1 MKNILV
7 KTTTLAVITVLSL
20 SWQNQAL
27 AQQTQGEKLVNSIQ
41 SVAQV
46 KRQLKELF
54 TNLNQCGTGGCFNG
68 ISTDICE
75 LVGALDVKVD
85 GKIVGTMSGAGDT
98 KLPIS
103 ASDLKLM
110 KKIFSQCKPT
120 NYQYWNW
127 EYVLHVGY
135 DPTPQIDKEIR
146 AALGAPKPR

>member
-1 MKNILV
+1 MKPIFR
-7 KTTTLAVITVLSL
+7 TTTLAVITVLSL
-20 SWQNQAL
+20 SWHNQGL
-27 AQQTQGEKLVNSIQ
+27 AQQTQGQKLVDSIQ

-54 TNLNQCGTGGCFNG
+54 TNLNQCGTGGCFNM
-68 ISTDICE
+68 ITTNICE
-75 LVGALDVKVD
+75 LVGALDVKLD
-85 GKIVGTMSGAGDT
+85 GKIIGEMSGFSDT

-120 NYQYWNW
+120 NYQYWKW
-127 EYVLHVGY
+127 ETVLHVGY

>member
-1 MKNILV
+1 MKTIL

-20 SWQNQAL
+20 SWQNPVL
-27 AQQTQGEKLVNSIQ
+27 AQQTQGQKLVDSIQ

-46 KRQLKELF
+46 KGKIKQIF
-54 TNLNQCGTGGCFNG
+54 TDLNQCNSGYCFN
-68 ISTDICE
+68 SMTTEICE

-85 GKIVGTMSGAGDT
+85 GKIVGAMSGGSEG
-98 KLPIS
+98 KISIS

-110 KKIFSQCKPT
+110 KKIFSQCKAT

-127 EYVLHVGY
+127 ETVLHVTY
-135 DPTPQIDKEIR
+135 SPTSQIDKEIR